1 MMWEPEGGLAMMLHG
16 GWGFGGGLLALLVVV
31 LLVVG
36 CVSLYA
42 YLTRTSRNA
51 PPPAP
56 PTPPVDPALQILRE
70 RFARGE
76 IAQAEF
82 DERRRALGG

>member
-1 MMWEPEGGLAMMLHG
+1 MMWHG

-36 CVSLYA
+36 CVWLFA
-42 YLTRTSRNA
+42 YLTRTTRHA
-51 PPPAP
+51 PPPPALS
-56 PTPPVDPALQILRE
+56 TPPVDPALQILRE

>member
-1 MMWEPEGGLAMMLHG
+1 MMWHAGSGFWPGG
-16 GWGFGGGLLALLVVV
+16 ALLV
-31 LLVVG
+31 LLVVIVLVVG
-36 CVSLYA
+36 IVSLFA
-42 YLTRTSRNA
+42 FLTRSSRPA
-51 PPPAP
+51 PPFLTP

-82 DERRRALGG
+82 EERKRALGG